1 MLNLAGPAFDFGS
14 VLFAVLQDCEHQR
27 PAFAPDELA
36 ERLLEVARAKL
47 AEIRRAY
54 DEAGGAESYWAAL
67 EREVLATTMPQYIAA
82 ARRQNRLES
91 TDFDL
96 WRQGDPIARTAYAVV
111 GLTLGGLIVAAPFI
125 PIFEDAFAFAL
136 AAVGL
141 AYPEIKRLFFSLRQS
156 RLLNRLIVAGERY
169 QKDGRIHYVADSAL
183 FAELDAART
192 RAVERV
198 AAAERGVAGESVAP
212 PRAVSEP
219 ATAVPIAGAEPGSS
233 AVPGL
238 GPQRRGQASHSS

>member
-1 MLNLAGPAFDFGS
+1 MPTTRRAGPRATGPRS
-14 VLFAVLQDCEHQR
+14 SAKCSR
-27 PAFAPDELA
+27 PPCRSTSPLPDGRTA
-36 ERLLEVARAKL
+36 W
-47 AEIRRAY
+47 
-54 DEAGGAESYWAAL
+54 S
-67 EREVLATTMPQYIAA
+67 
-82 ARRQNRLES
+82 S

-96 WRQGDPIARTAYAVV
+96 WRQGDPVARTAYAVV

-192 RAVERV
+192 RAAQRV
-198 AAAERGVAGESVAP
+198 AEAERGVAGESA
-212 PRAVSEP
+212 RAAAGERAGDDHSARWRGGRALGGASAR
-219 ATAVPIAGAEPGSS
+219 ATAAGTGEP
-233 AVPGL
+233 L
-238 GPQRRGQASHSS
+238 G